1 MDLFRKITKKD
12 TGESLSNNNNNGAGA
27 GDNDRHSDN
36 SQSDAMMKSIDDLVD
51 SSEEAEIFDDD
62 EDELETPSKSV
73 ASITSSS
80 NRSPM
85 SFKEVAKNLTGTTG
99 SPFLSIPKTV
109 QHGVMADLETS
120 SKNSRHS
127 LASSK
132 SSSVARSDDLLS
144 LDDDDDDDDEE
155 DDRSRD
161 RDEDDDEEDDDD
173 DDDKGS
179 DSAEDYT
186 DDEDEG
192 QDGYK
197 PGGYHPVKV
206 GEVYNQR

>member
-1 MDLFRKITKKD
+1 MDLFRKMKKPTSNPPPVNGEPIENSSHSLHITD
-12 TGESLSNNNNNGAGA
+12 VENPSN
-27 GDNDRHSDN
+27 DDVSPE
-36 SQSDAMMKSIDDLVD
+36 DAMMQSIDDLVD
-51 SSEEAEIFDDD
+51 SSEEADIFDDD
-62 EDELETPSKSV
+62 DDDLDETPSKSITGSLS
-73 ASITSSS
+73 ASSTK
-80 NRSPM
+80 SPG
-85 SFKEVAKNLTGTTG
+85 SLQDLAKNLGGT

-109 QHGVMADLETS
+109 QHGA
-120 SKNSRHS
+120 KNDFDGPRD

-132 SSSVARSDDLLS
+132 SSSVGSVNSADELS
-144 LDDDDDDDDEE
+144 SDDDDDDDDKP
-155 DDRSRD
+155 RKK
-161 RDEDDDEEDDDD
+161 DDDD